1 MQQTEKY
8 WNLINRVVLGVLLG
22 VVVVGIALAFI
33 PKVRQFNTYQE
44 KSQTLQREIDQT
56 LLAEQTL
63 KEQQRRFT
71 TDPDFVERIAHEVG
85 YAHPDETIF
94 HFPNVPETD
103 ER

>member
-44 KSQTLQREIDQT
+44 RVKRFNAKSTKRS
-56 LLAEQTL
+56 LAEQTL
-63 KEQQRRFT
+63 KEQQRRFA

-94 HFPNVPETD
+94 HFPNIPETD
-103 ER
+103 EH

>member
-8 WNLINRVVLGVLLG
+8 WNLINRVVLGVLLV

-33 PKVRQFNTYQE
+33 PKVHQFNTYQE
-44 KSQTLQREIDQT
+44 RSQMLQREIDQALIT
-56 LLAEQTL
+56 EQTL

-94 HFPNVPETD
+94 HFPKTPEND

>member
-8 WNLINRVVLGVLLG
+8 WSLVNRVVLGVLFA
-22 VVVVGIALAFI
+22 VVIVGIALAFI

-56 LLAEQTL
+56 LLAEQSL

-71 TDPDFVERIAHEVG
+71 TDRDFVERIAHEVG